1 MIRAELLS
9 DNGKIGNLLAEAK
22 TIAVLGLSSKPQK
35 DSYQVA
41 AFLKEKGY
49 RIIPVSPV
57 KKEILGQKVFASLDD
72 IKEPVDIVNVFR
84 KPDQIVPH
92 ALEAIRLRP
101 KAFWM
106 QLGIENREAAEL
118 LTDAGIDVV
127 MNRCIK
133 VEHSRLFKNNP

>member
-1 MIRAELLS
+1 MIKGELLS
-9 DNGKIGNLLAEAK
+9 DDGKIGKLLGEAK
-22 TIAVLGLSSKPQK
+22 TIAVLGLSSKPEK

-57 KKEILGQKVFASLDD
+57 QKEILGEKALASLDD
-72 IKEPVDIVNVFR
+72 IKRSVDIINVFR
-84 KPDQIVPH
+84 RPDQIVPH
-92 ALEAIRLRP
+92 ALEAIRLKPR
-101 KAFWM
+101 AFWM

-118 LTDAGIDVV
+118 LINSGIDVV

-133 VEHSRLFKNNP
+133 VEHSRLFK